1 MCWLLGILQIFE
13 QGIEGAKQCCQKVGT
28 SQAFDS
34 LRLIEPIV
42 RMLYDFHRSQTTKKP
57 GSVHATYL
65 LDGVPQNSR
74 EPSVNGNQQDGEDVH
89 MQSSPYM
96 SSSMPP
102 GEDEDN
108 VIPYRKILL
117 AREADLEGRRVFVR
131 RRSDLRRKFEEAHS

>member
-13 QGIEGAKQCCQKVGT
+13 QGIEGAQQCCQKVGT

-34 LRLIEPIV
+34 QRLVEPIV
-42 RMLYDFHRSQTTKKP
+42 RMLYDFHRSQTSKKP

-65 LDGVPQNSR
+65 LDGVPPNSR

-96 SSSMPP
+96 SSSMPQ

-108 VIPYRKILL
+108 VIPYRKIIL

-131 RRSDLRRKFEEAHS
+131 RRSDLRRKFKEVHS